1 MPVIQNNMRKS
12 KKHRRILLYPAYGSS
27 STHFLSVK
35 RGASSMVLFAIEG
48 KLGRDSAIDVSLLCP
63 WEDPYAQ
70 FVGSAL
76 CRPV

>member
-1 MPVIQNNMRKS
+1 
-12 KKHRRILLYPAYGSS
+12 
-27 STHFLSVK
+27 
-35 RGASSMVLFAIEG
+35 MVLFAIED